1 MDYIPKTFVSLQK
14 NRKYMEL
21 IQRSQYIEKLR
32 SLRDK
37 KVIKVITG
45 VRRCGKSTLMQLY
58 QQELLKADVKKRQI
72 ININFEDYDF
82 VELRNTKALYQ
93 YIKDRLVDGEMN
105 YVFLD
110 EIQHVER
117 YADVVDALFVRD
129 NVDLYITGSNAYLL
143 SSEIATLLSG
153 RYVEIKLLPLSFKE
167 YITATGDASNLERKY
182 ADYITYSSFPYVKAF
197 SNEEQFVNDYL
208 RGIYSTIVL
217 KDVMQRNSIS
227 DTMML
232 ENVIAFLADNIGN
245 TLSVKKIADTLT
257 SSGRKVDVKTIEKYL
272 SALCQSF
279 VLYQAK
285 RYDVKGR
292 QLLKTMEKYY
302 LVDVALRNTLLGTR
316 NTDFGRVLENVVYL
330 ELLRR
335 NTNVYIGKADTL
347 EIDFVTVN
355 MQEVAYYQVA
365 ATVRDKTTLEREL
378 QPLKAIKD
386 NFPKTILTLDT
397 DPISYYDGI
406 KRQNVLDWLLEQ

>member
-1 MDYIPKTFVSLQK
+1 MK
-14 NRKYMEL
+14 L
-21 IQRSQYIEKLR
+21 IQREQYIEKLK
-32 SLRDK
+32 SLSNTK
-37 KVIKVITG
+37 IIKVITG
-45 VRRCGKSTLMQLY
+45 VRRCGKSTLMQLF
-58 QQELLKADVKKRQI
+58 QQELLNTGVNEEQI
-72 ININFEDYDF
+72 ININFENYDF
-82 VELRNTKALYQ
+82 IELRDAKALYQ
-93 YIKDRLVDGEMN
+93 YINVRLAGSIQH

-110 EIQHVER
+110 EIQHVGN
-117 YADVVDALFVRD
+117 YADVVDALFVKD

-167 YITATGDASNLERKY
+167 YVVASGNMHDLEKKY
-182 ADYITYSSFPYVKAF
+182 AEYITFSSFPYAKAF
-197 SNEEQFVNDYL
+197 GGDEQLVNDYL

-232 ENVIAFLADNIGN
+232 ENVMAFLADNIGN

-257 SSGRKVDVKTIEKYL
+257 SMGRKVDVKTIEKYL

-279 VLYQAK
+279 ILYPAK
-285 RYDVKGR
+285 RYNIKGR

-302 LVDVALRNTLLGTR
+302 LVDVALRNTLLGAKS
-316 NTDFGRVLENVVYL
+316 TDWGHILENVVFL

-335 NTNVYIGKADTL
+335 NNNVYIGKTDAL
-347 EIDFVTVN
+347 EIDFITVN
-355 MQEVAYYQVA
+355 MQNVAYYQVA
-365 ATVRDKTTLEREL
+365 ATVRDQATLEREL
-378 QPLKAIKD
+378 QPLKAVKD

-397 DPISYYDGI
+397 DPVSYHDGI
-406 KRQNVLDWLLEQ
+406 KQQNVLDWLLE